1 MRYGPGGEFNTALSE
16 GSQNCF
22 LQGHGANVALIIVG
36 RGPPPFRKIAK
47 LLHELGRADWPGAAA
62 RRWSRVSSGGSN
74 ASARAV
80 YSISPEIA
88 PQIPDPRQKE
98 IVRISVQGK
107 VREG

>member
-47 LLHELGRADWPGAAA
+47 LLYELGP
-62 RRWSRVSSGGSN
+62 RRLAGRGGEALVACEQRRVERFRESG
-74 ASARAV
+74 
-80 YSISPEIA
+80 
-88 PQIPDPRQKE
+88 
-98 IVRISVQGK
+98 VQHQP
-107 VREG
+107 